1 MYEMYYQTQSQ
12 LEDHIQS
19 TNLMPPVVLGFF
31 VWVIPYTL
39 TILQNPT
46 SPWVRRAAIAVPFFL
61 VCPLVTHD
69 SVCVWWEGLVHQ
81 HSWHEGSWSRWSAL
95 SCLRELNV
103 GWKRRSR
110 CRLWCCFSSGGCV
123 HTQLSADSFI
133 CAQLRCHLSFCV
145 WTVCCWSLLGR
156 KNAFFKES
164 LQKSQQ
170 RYCRFHPSR
179 SYFSWYCILINVLW
193 LHLAWFFSLRLCF
206 HCCLDLILPLGIN
219 KVHFILP
226 VWVVLITEC
235 CL

>member
-19 TNLMPPVVLGFF
+19 TNLMLPVVLGFF

-61 VCPLVTHD
+61 FVLWLPMIQ
-69 SVCVWWEGLVHQ
+69 CVWWEGLVHQ

-170 RYCRFHPSR
+170 CYCRFHPSR